1 MSIPSDKFKEIHS
14 AVSKAGRDR
23 WVGFYVRANLHD
35 HAHHCVDEVLT
46 AAGYSLFDDEVEHG
60 EVDDLVAAYEE
71 GFRSSA
77 NKHEV
82 AELKKTISKLE
93 SYISDHLASTAA
105 SSDPRFP
112 EMFAPRIPSMSTKHV
127 TSYDG
132 EILNR
137 RGHSSIILGSPT
149 ASVIYVSSFDN
160 IEDEFKIFSSAVR
173 DILIRLHEAGYNYVR
188 FDAHAPVI
196 DSFPTFDW

>member
-35 HAHHCVDEVLT
+35 DAHHCVDEVLT
-46 AAGYSLFDDEVEHG
+46 AAGYSLFDDEVEHE

-82 AELKKTISKLE
+82 DELKKTIDDWKQAVEAHLKDKDELRAELKLAVQ
-93 SYISDHLASTAA
+93 LLTRCRNAA
-105 SSDPRFP
+105 GR
-112 EMFAPRIPSMSTKHV
+112 M
-127 TSYDG
+127 
-132 EILNR
+132 EIDL
-137 RGHSSIILGSPT
+137 
-149 ASVIYVSSFDN
+149 Y
-160 IEDEFKIFSSAVR
+160 EDIQNFIQ
-173 DILIRLHEAGYNYVR
+173 
-188 FDAHAPVI
+188 P
-196 DSFPTFDW
+196 